1 MKLEEGISYP
11 SLWLPR
17 FDIVMG
23 ENGLLQRYGLESVY
37 SVLKKGPGV
46 TLDHETTIRTLID
59 KILNSHMVQEQGFIF
74 DVQAFVIEWV
84 RRDLLN
90 IIFGNSDNHGRNTS
104 FMKAEN
110 RIILAPIYDF
120 APMKADPEGI
130 PCSMK
135 WSRELEI
142 GGEYNFQGIAQAL
155 SDLVPEDL
163 LLAKLRETSGQ
174 LIDLKTRLIER
185 GVPTQIITMP
195 AIGFD
200 YIAEKLSR
208 WRLL

>member
-1 MKLEEGISYP
+1 MTSRKL
-11 SLWLPR
+11 R
-17 FDIVMG
+17 FQIV
-23 ENGLLQRYGLESVY
+23 
-37 SVLKKGPGV
+37 K
-46 TLDHETTIRTLID
+46 
-59 KILNSHMVQEQGFIF
+59 
-74 DVQAFVIEWV
+74 
-84 RRDLLN
+84 
-90 IIFGNSDNHGRNTS
+90 
-104 FMKAEN
+104 
-110 RIILAPIYDF
+110 IILAPIYDF
-120 APMKADPEGI
+120 APMKADPDGI
-130 PCSMK
+130 PRSMK

-185 GVPTQIITMP
+185 GVPMQIITMP

-208 WRLL
+208 WRLI